1 MDKVALVR
9 CADYRRGAV
18 EEAVDR
24 VFSLCGGME
33 QFVQPG
39 MRVLIKLNLLMK
51 RAPDRATTTHPE
63 VARAVALAVQRAG
76 GVQNCPTLEEARRT
90 IERGTSL

>member
-24 VFSLCGGME
+24 VFTLCGGME

-39 MRVLIKLNLLMK
+39 MRVQFFLCQIQQI
-51 RAPDRATTTHPE
+51 RE
-63 VARAVALAVQRAG
+63 FF
-76 GVQNCPTLEEARRT
+76 LEK
-90 IERGTSL
+90 